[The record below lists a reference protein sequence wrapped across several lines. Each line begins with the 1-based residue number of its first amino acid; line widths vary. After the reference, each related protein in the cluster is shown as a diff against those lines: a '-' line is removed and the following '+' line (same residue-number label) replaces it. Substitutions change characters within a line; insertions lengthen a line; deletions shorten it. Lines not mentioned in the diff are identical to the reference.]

1 MGFYVSL
8 HSFYFLKKTPN
19 IHISNLQTMPTI
31 KNESKIIAN
40 GILRAIAI
48 LAGIS
53 IVLFGLYKISSVIVY
68 ISIAAVVSLI
78 ARPLII
84 FLRRRLKFR
93 NSWAVSVSMVLFIV
107 IVLGIFSLLI
117 PLILKE
123 SENLSLLNSQE
134 FKIKMEYIVNQ
145 TDVYLKSKNINTLD
159 ELKKIDFTV
168 FIKQIPNVLNSIIGV
183 FGNIIMGFVSVLFI
197 AYFFMID
204 SGLLKANIL
213 ALIPDKKEEK
223 IVESFEKIKDLLSRY
238 FIGLI
243 LQIAILFV
251 LYTSLLL
258 IFGIDNALVIALLAA
273 ILNLIPYIGPMI
285 AFVIIMILTMT
296 DNLQLNFQTQI
307 LPTTLYVMIG
317 YLLIQFIDNFFSQPY
332 IFSKST
338 KSHPLEIF
346 LITIIGGILFGIL
359 GMVLAVPTYT
369 AFKVILKEFLSEIE
383 FVRHMT
389 KNI

>member
-1 MGFYVSL
+1 
-8 HSFYFLKKTPN
+8 
-19 IHISNLQTMPTI
+19 MPTT

-53 IVLFGLYKISSVIVY
+53 VVLFGLYKISSVIVY

-78 ARPLII
+78 TRPLII
-84 FLRRRLKFR
+84 FLRRRLKLR
-93 NSWAVSVSMVLFIV
+93 NSWAVSVSMGLFIV

-134 FKIKMEYIVNQ
+134 FKTKMEYLVNQ
-145 TDVYLKSKNINTLD
+145 TDVYLKSKNINTLN

-168 FIKQIPNVLNSIIGV
+168 FIKQIPNVLNSIVGV

-223 IVESFEKIKDLLSRY
+223 IVESFEKIKELLSRY

-251 LYTSLLL
+251 LYTLLL
-258 IFGIDNALVIALLAA
+258 LVFGIDNALVIALLAA

>member
-1 MGFYVSL
+1 MA
-8 HSFYFLKKTPN
+8 N
-19 IHISNLQTMPTI
+19 IN
-31 KNESKIIAN
+31 KESKIIAY
-40 GILRAIAI
+40 GILMAIAI
-48 LAGIS
+48 LAGIA

-84 FLRRRLKFR
+84 FLRRKLKFR
-93 NSWAVSVSMVLFIV
+93 NSWAVTVTMILFVTI
-107 IVLGIFSLLI
+107 ILGIFSLLI

-134 FKIKMEYIVNQ
+134 FKTKMEYLVNQ

-159 ELKKIDFTV
+159 ELKKIDFAS
-168 FIKQIPNVLNSIIGV
+168 FIKQIPNMLNSIIGV
-183 FGNIIMGFVSVLFI
+183 FGNLIMGFVSVLFI

-204 SGLLKANIL
+204 SGLLKTNIL
-213 ALIPDKKEEK
+213 ALIPDHKEEK

-251 LYTSLLL
+251 LYTILFL

-317 YLLIQFIDNFFSQPY
+317 YLIIQFIDNFFSQPY

-369 AFKVILKEFLSEIE
+369 AIKVVLKEFLSEIE

-389 KNI
+389 KGI

>member
-1 MGFYVSL
+1 MFLCIAFIS
-8 HSFYFLKKTPN
+8 LKKKPN

-93 NSWAVSVSMVLFIV
+93 NSWAVSVSMGLFIV
-107 IVLGIFSLLI
+107 IILGIFSLLI

-134 FKIKMEYIVNQ
+134 FKTKMEYLVNQ
-145 TDVYLKSKNINTLD
+145 TDVYLKSKNINILD

-223 IVESFEKIKDLLSRY
+223 IVESFEKIKELLSRY

-251 LYTSLLL
+251 LYTLLLL

>member
-1 MGFYVSL
+1 MFLCIAFIS
-8 HSFYFLKKTPN
+8 LKKKPN
-19 IHISNLQTMPTI
+19 IHIYNLQTMPTI

-53 IVLFGLYKISSVIVY
+53 VVLFGLYKISSVIVY

-134 FKIKMEYIVNQ
+134 FKTKMEYIVNQ

-223 IVESFEKIKDLLSRY
+223 IVESFEKIKELLSRY

>member
-1 MGFYVSL
+1 MA
-8 HSFYFLKKTPN
+8 N
-19 IHISNLQTMPTI
+19 IN
-31 KNESKIIAN
+31 KESKIIAK
-40 GILRAIAI
+40 GILMAIAI
-48 LAGIS
+48 LAGIA
-53 IVLFGLYKISSVIVY
+53 IVFFGLYKISSVIVY

-84 FLRRRLKFR
+84 FFRRRFKFR
-93 NSWAVSVSMVLFIV
+93 NSWAVSVTMGLFIA
-107 IVLGIFSLLI
+107 IILGIFSLLI

-134 FKIKMEYIVNQ
+134 FKTKMEYLINQ
-145 TDVYLKSKNINTLD
+145 TDAYLKSKNINTLD
-159 ELKKIDFTV
+159 ELKKIDFTS
-168 FIKQIPNVLNSIIGV
+168 FIKLIPNVLNSIIGV
-183 FGNIIMGFVSVLFI
+183 FGNLIMGFVSVLFI

-204 SGLLKANIL
+204 SGLLKTNIL
-213 ALIPDKKEEK
+213 ALIPDQKEEK

-251 LYTSLLL
+251 LYTILLL

-296 DNLQLNFQTQI
+296 DNLQLDFQTQI

-369 AFKVILKEFLSEIE
+369 AIKVILKEFLSEIE